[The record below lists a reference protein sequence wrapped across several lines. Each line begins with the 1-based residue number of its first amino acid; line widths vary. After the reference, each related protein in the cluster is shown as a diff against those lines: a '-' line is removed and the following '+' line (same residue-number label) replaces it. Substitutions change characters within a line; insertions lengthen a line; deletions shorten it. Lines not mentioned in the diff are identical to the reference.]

1 MSSSYDAHPGLG
13 RDIFGAAE
21 LGDRRRTARLVQIVR
36 PDVRATPAGPCPTSW
51 PRPRTCAASTASA
64 TPTA

>member
-13 RDIFGAAE
+13 HEIFGAAE
-21 LGDRRRTARLVQIVR
+21 LGDRRRTARLVKSFDR
-36 PDVRATPAGPCPTSW
+36 MCATPAAPCPTRW
-51 PRPRTCAASTASA
+51 PCPRTSAPFTASA